1 MSAPTNAGTTSAN
14 VNKFWRKVQGTIAK
28 SFAHGKR
35 KEKQI
40 FDSLPDAGFPWSA
53 YENTYPLDLNERGGI
68 ASLTDF
74 GDLAVASSVNAIEAT
89 VSAVHFNGRFAI
101 GDIAKY
107 ADRGQENQ
115 LAKQIVMQGT
125 QKVEAMV
132 EHISDYFHGSS
143 SALLAVSDTD
153 ISDAAPTLTLKSG
166 YGVTGITNAKYLASL
181 FKTGERVV
189 LADSSNVLLDT
200 TDSFGLVASTSK
212 ANGTITLTLD
222 GSITYSTNGIR
233 IYKANN
239 LEGTTLAGGSD
250 YNKGLMG
257 MIDFSSATTVGN
269 VSGSTYEN
277 WTAALADTTGSRF
290 TQSRLRKGKDEIQND
305 GGLDADTL
313 LLAQGVYRDMISQER
328 AGLRYD
334 DSSGLSFDGDVKA
347 KGLTIIST
355 KNVPPGYAY
364 LFAKAALAK
373 WEILP
378 TTDRPMWGDLMPSQT
393 KAGSFGRVDWFGN
406 MVPRV
411 RKGIAYWTGLT
422 EA

>member
-14 VNKFWRKVQGTIAK
+14 VNKFWKKVQGTVAK
-28 SFAHGKR
+28 AFANGKR

-53 YENTYPLDLNERGGI
+53 YENTYPVDLAERGGI

-74 GDLAVASSVNAIEAT
+74 GDLALASSVNAQEAT

-101 GDIAKY
+101 GDIAKF
-107 ADRGQENQ
+107 ADRGMENQ

-143 SALLAVSDTD
+143 TALLAQSDSD
-153 ISDAAPTLTLKSG
+153 ISNTTPTLTLIGG

-181 FKTGERVV
+181 FKVGERVA
-189 LADSSNVLLDT
+189 LTDSSDVLVDT
-200 TDSFGLVASTSK
+200 TDSFGSVTAVSK
-212 ANGTITLTLD
+212 ANGTITLLLD
-222 GSITYSTNGIR
+222 GSVTYSTNGIR

-239 LEGTTLAGGSD
+239 LEGTTIAGGSD
-250 YNKGLMG
+250 FNKGLMG
-257 MIDFSSATTVGN
+257 LIDFTTATTVGN
-269 VSGSTYEN
+269 ISGSSYPN
-277 WTAALADTTGSRF
+277 WTAALADTAGGRF
-290 TQSRLRKGKDEIQND
+290 TQAKLRKGKDEIQND
-305 GGLDADTL
+305 GGLEADTL

-334 DSSGLSFDGDVKA
+334 DAGGLSFDGDVKA
-347 KGLTIIST
+347 KGLSIITT

-378 TTDRPMWGDLMPSQT
+378 TTDRPTWGDLMPSQT

-406 MVPRV
+406 MVPRN

-422 EA
+422 ES